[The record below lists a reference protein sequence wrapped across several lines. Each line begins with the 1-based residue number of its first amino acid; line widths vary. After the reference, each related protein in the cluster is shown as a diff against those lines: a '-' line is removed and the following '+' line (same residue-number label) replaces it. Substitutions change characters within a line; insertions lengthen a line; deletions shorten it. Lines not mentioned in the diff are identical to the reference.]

1 MSDSPVDKE
10 ALFDIVDEDPSF
22 LTTLIDT
29 FLDDCDA
36 YMSALR
42 TAVEKNDAAALEEE
56 AHGLKGAVANLQAEP
71 AREAARRLEE
81 LGRSGDMEEA
91 TRALDRLDTEID
103 RLRSALAEMAE
114 T

>member
-10 ALFDIVDEDPSF
+10 ALFDVVDEDPAF
-22 LTTLIDT
+22 LKTLINT
-29 FLDDCDA
+29 FLDDCET

-42 TAVEKNDAAALEEE
+42 TAVEEGDEDALEKE

-81 LGRSGDMEEA
+81 LGRSGAVGEA
-91 TRALDRLDTEID
+91 DRALDRLETEID
-103 RLRSALAEMAE
+103 RLRSALVEMAE
-114 T
+114 R